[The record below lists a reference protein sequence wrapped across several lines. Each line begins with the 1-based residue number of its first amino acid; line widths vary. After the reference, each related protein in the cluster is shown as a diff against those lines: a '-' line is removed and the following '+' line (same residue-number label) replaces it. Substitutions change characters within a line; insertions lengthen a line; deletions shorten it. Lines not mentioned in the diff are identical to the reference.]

1 MAKSQLTAKER
12 VSLPTTD
19 EEVGKRLGLV
29 VNRIGTRLEA
39 GVAAGVSDDMIIHYI
54 KGRSKLPFK
63 VASALCAVA
72 GVRMDWLATGDGPM
86 TFDAWEAEI
95 QVRALDQV
103 RIPRYDVQ
111 AAPEGDAPAE
121 WLVFSKAWLS
131 ESVGVAISR
140 LSAMAARGD
149 SMAPEI
155 SDGDLLL
162 VDNSE
167 RAVTADG
174 IYVFRMNDELAVKR
188 LQRLADGEIAVKSS
202 NERYDDYAIDAAKA
216 DTLQIVGRVRWHGRR
231 I

>member
-1 MAKSQLTAKER
+1 MAKSQLSAKDR

-19 EEVGKRLGLV
+19 KEVGKRLDLV
-29 VNRIGTRLEA
+29 ADRVGTRAEA
-39 GVAAGVSDDMIIHYI
+39 GVAAGVSDDMIINYI
-54 KGRSKLPFK
+54 KGRSKLPFR

-95 QVRALDQV
+95 QARALDQV
-103 RIPRYDVQ
+103 RIPRYDI
-111 AAPEGDAPAE
+111 AAPPGADAPAE
-121 WLVFSKAWLS
+121 WLVFSKVWII
-131 ESVGVAISR
+131 ESVGVPINQ

-174 IYVFRMNDELAVKR
+174 IYVFRMNGELAVKR

-202 NERYDDYAIDAAKA
+202 NAHYDDYVLDIAKA
-216 DTLQIVGRVRWHGRR
+216 GKLKIVGRVRWHGRR